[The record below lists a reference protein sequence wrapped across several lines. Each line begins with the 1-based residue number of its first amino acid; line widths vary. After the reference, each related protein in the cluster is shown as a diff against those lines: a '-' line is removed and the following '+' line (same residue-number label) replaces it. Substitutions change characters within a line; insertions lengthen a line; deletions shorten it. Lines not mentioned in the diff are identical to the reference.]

1 MLGGCKP
8 FDKTTWKMAD
18 PGMQELTSAREEAD
32 GVDALGVAGPGVD
45 PFLGQVA
52 VLVLLLL
59 FLGWVHPAAPCD
71 RIALLLAVE
80 MALLGNLRR
89 CRVPPLATLCTHH
102 QNVSEAS
109 SH

>member
-1 MLGGCKP
+1 
-8 FDKTTWKMAD
+8 MAD
-18 PGMQELTSAREEAD
+18 PGMQALTSARKEAD

-59 FLGWVHPAAPCD
+59 VLGWVHPAAPCD

-89 CRVPPLATLCTHH
+89 RRLPPLAALCTHH
-102 QNVSEAS
+102 QPVSEANPRRFVCNAEPS
-109 SH
+109 DQL